1 MILKHLRAI
10 VNGNEY
16 IYIIIYIKLFN
27 QIKIILIKNIYINLY
42 KFFFKIIDECRYKY
56 KYVIS

>member
-42 KFFFKIIDECRYKY
+42 KFFLKLLMSADININT
-56 KYVIS
+56 